1 MCVCVCVGGC
11 AANLSRL
18 DQKGAVFSFG
28 QTFVHPS
35 SRAGTKAVA
44 SAANKTGSYRD
55 PSTMSILAGRG
66 CATSARP
73 LEAAA
78 PTPDT
83 GQSGGGGTTDTTAR
97 VV

>member
-1 MCVCVCVGGC
+1 MCVCV
-11 AANLSRL
+11 ANLYRL
-18 DQKGAVFSFG
+18 DQKGAVFCFG

-66 CATSARP
+66 CDDLSTAFGR
-73 LEAAA
+73 LQRQHRILDKVAA
-78 PTPDT
+78 
-83 GQSGGGGTTDTTAR
+83 GGTRDTTAR